1 MKIFIDES
9 GDVWFKEASSEFFCV
24 ALAIFHNDEA
34 IYDFREKMI
43 ALRRSLKMKSENE
56 FHYSHLPKKTKYEL
70 MNTIIQCEFE
80 FYGIIIQKRKLIA
93 HSIRDKKRFYNY
105 STSLVINNASEKIT
119 EDSEFFI
126 DGSGDRAFRQEIS
139 NYLKFKFNDYGKKKI
154 KRIRMVRSE
163 SMDEI
168 QLADFLAG
176 CMRRSHEWNTDD
188 IGFMEKLWKQKQHIQ
203 IWPQ

>member
-1 MKIFIDES
+1 MKLCIDES
-9 GDVWFKEASSEFFCV
+9 GDVGFKEASSEFFCG
-24 ALAIFHNDEA
+24 ALVI
-34 IYDFREKMI
+34 
-43 ALRRSLKMKSENE
+43 
-56 FHYSHLPKKTKYEL
+56 
-70 MNTIIQCEFE
+70 
-80 FYGIIIQKRKLIA
+80 
-93 HSIRDKKRFYNY
+93 FYNY

-176 CMRRSHEWNTDD
+176 CMRRSHE
-188 IGFMEKLWKQKQHIQ
+188 
-203 IWPQ
+203 